1 MKIDLYQLK
10 HKTRREKRGT
20 VIDLF
25 RTPNIRK
32 NILLMSFVWLVCSYC
47 FYGMAYYI
55 SHLTGDVYIN
65 VMACGTVCL
74 CGCIFAIPVIK
85 FMNRRTIVILGN
97 SFCSVC
103 LLIIAF
109 IPEGKASVVLGCA
122 GIFFSYIVF
131 AVVYLY
137 CSEMFPTV
145 VRNAAIGISSMMARF
160 GAMIAPFMAGLRPY
174 GQWCAPVGFGIMPM
188 IAACLCFLLPETKN
202 CELLV
207 TIEEGEAFGKKPSV
221 RQNDE
226 ADPE

>member
-1 MKIDLYQLK
+1 
-10 HKTRREKRGT
+10 
-20 VIDLF
+20 
-25 RTPNIRK
+25 
-32 NILLMSFVWLVCSYC
+32 
-47 FYGMAYYI
+47 
-55 SHLTGDVYIN
+55 
-65 VMACGTVCL
+65 
-74 CGCIFAIPVIK
+74 
-85 FMNRRTIVILGN
+85 
-97 SFCSVC
+97 
-103 LLIIAF
+103 
-109 IPEGKASVVLGCA
+109 
-122 GIFFSYIVF
+122 
-131 AVVYLY
+131 
-137 CSEMFPTV
+137 MFPTV